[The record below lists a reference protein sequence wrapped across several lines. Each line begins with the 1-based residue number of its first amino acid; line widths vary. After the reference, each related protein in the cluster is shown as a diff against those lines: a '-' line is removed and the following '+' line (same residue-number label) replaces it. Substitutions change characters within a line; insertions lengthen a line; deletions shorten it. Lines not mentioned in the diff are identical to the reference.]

1 MNRDEMVRK
10 MHSRLDQWNHEIEHL
25 MSKKDDVE
33 ASVRDEWHS
42 RLDELRAHRDQARQQ
57 LQQIEQASE
66 SAWGD
71 IKSGAELA
79 WNSVVTAID
88 SALSRYRK

>member
-10 MHSRLDQWNHEIEHL
+10 MHDRLDQWNQEIDQL
-25 MSKKDDVE
+25 MARKEQAE
-33 ASVRDEWHS
+33 ASAREEWHA
-42 RLDELRAHRDQARQQ
+42 RLDELRGHRDKARAQ

-71 IKSGAELA
+71 LRTGAVQA
-79 WNSVVTAID
+79 WDAVVAAVD
-88 SALSRYRK
+88 SAMSRYRK

>member
-1 MNRDEMVRK
+1 MTRDELVRK
-10 MHSRLDQWNHEIEHL
+10 MHSRLDQWNHEIDQLMAKKEHA
-25 MSKKDDVE
+25 E
-33 ASVRDEWHS
+33 ASARDEWNS
-42 RLDELRAHRDQARQQ
+42 RLNELRSHRDQAKQQ

>member
-1 MNRDEMVRK
+1 MNRDELVRK
-10 MHSRLDQWNHEIEHL
+10 MHSRLDQWNHEIDRL
-25 MSKKDDVE
+25 MAKKE
-33 ASVRDEWHS
+33 QAESSASEEWHA
-42 RLDELRAHRDQARQQ
+42 RLDELRGHRDRARQQ

-71 IKSGAELA
+71 IKSGAVLA
-79 WNSVVTAID
+79 WESVVTAVE